1 MNNKTG
7 QIKEFIFPEL
17 YVLFLFK
24 DLYVVNWS
32 FFLSGAHLLQ
42 PVLFNFTTK
51 ISSKIDK

>member
-1 MNNKTG
+1 MSLTLKKNILMNNKTG

-32 FFLSGAHLLQ
+32 FF
-42 PVLFNFTTK
+42 F
-51 ISSKIDK
+51 